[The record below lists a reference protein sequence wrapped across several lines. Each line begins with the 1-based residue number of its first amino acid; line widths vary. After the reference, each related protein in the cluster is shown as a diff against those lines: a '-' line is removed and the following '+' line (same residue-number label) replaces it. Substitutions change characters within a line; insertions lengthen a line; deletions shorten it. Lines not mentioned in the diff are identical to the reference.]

1 MLRFLTYCIGML
13 VYDRKSRAKSSS
25 LLRLLDPVN
34 APGVGEASY
43 QRIFYGPRAEAT
55 LEYHVV
61 LR

>member
-1 MLRFLTYCIGML
+1 ML

-25 LLRLLDPVN
+25 LLRLLDPAN